1 MRTKELI
8 TFVLD
13 IGEQMLISGAEVN
26 RVEDSITRMCSAYGA
41 KRVNVL
47 TITSSILV
55 TVKMDDGEMYTQT
68 RRIRSYLTNLN
79 KLDKLNDLSRYICDH
94 KPDLEEIERRIEIIN
109 EVGVYSPKQQYGIYA
124 LVASSFTVFFGGDIS
139 DAIVSALIGMLL
151 KLMMEFIRKIDKNTV
166 ITNVFCSFIVGL
178 VTILSVSLGFGN
190 NVDHIIIGN
199 IMLLIPGLALTNAI
213 KDIISG
219 DTISGLLRLNEAF
232 VIAVSF
238 ASGFSL
244 ATLLMGGLV

>member
-79 KLDKLNDLSRYICDH
+79 KLDKLNDLSRYICDY
-94 KPDLEEIERRIEIIN
+94 KPDLEEIERRIEIVN
-109 EVGVYSPKQQYGIYA
+109 EVGTYSPKQQYGIYA
-124 LVASSFTVFFGGDIS
+124 LVASSFTVFFGGDVS

-151 KLMMEFIRKIDKNTV
+151 KLMMGFIRKIDKNTV

-178 VTILSVSLGFGN
+178 VTILSVSLGFGT

-232 VIAVSF
+232 VIAVSI

>member
-79 KLDKLNDLSRYICDH
+79 KLDKLNNLSRYICDH
-94 KPDLEEIERRIEIIN
+94 KPDLEEIERRIEIVD
-109 EVGVYSPKQQYGIYA
+109 EVGIYSPKQQYGIYA
-124 LVASSFTVFFGGDIS
+124 LVASSFTVFFGGDVS

-151 KLMMEFIRKIDKNTV
+151 KLMMGFIRKIDKNTV

-178 VTILSVSLGFGN
+178 VTILSVSLGFGT

-232 VIAVSF
+232 VIAVSI

>member
-1 MRTKELI
+1 MRTQELI

-41 KRVNVL
+41 KCVNVL

-178 VTILSVSLGFGN
+178 VTILSVSLGFGT

-232 VIAVSF
+232 VIAVSI

>member
-232 VIAVSF
+232 VIAVSI

>member
-1 MRTKELI
+1 MRTKDLI

-68 RRIRSYLTNLN
+68 RRIRAYLTNLN

-94 KPDLEEIERRIEIIN
+94 KPDLNEIERRISDIN
-109 EVGVYSPKQQYGIYA
+109 EVGVYSLKQQYGIYA
-124 LVASSFTVFFGGDIS
+124 LVASSFTVFFGGDFS
-139 DAIVSALIGMLL
+139 DAVVSALIGMLL
-151 KLMMEFIRKIDKNTV
+151 KLMMGFIRKIDKNTV

-178 VTILSVSLGFGN
+178 VTIFSVSVGFGT

-232 VIAVSF
+232 VIAVSI
-238 ASGFSL
+238 ATGFSL